1 MNKFKKYLPWAVITL
16 LALPM
21 MMAGAAKLAGV
32 PEMHQSFGMLGLPD
46 WFGYFIGAAELAAGI
61 ALFISRL
68 SALAATGLIPIMA
81 GAVYFHVVFAI
92 PSAVPAAIFLVMSLV
107 VIALKRRQAVW
118 YPV

>member
-1 MNKFKKYLPWAVITL
+1 MSKFKKYLPWAVIVL

-32 PEMHQSFGMLGLPD
+32 PEMHQSFVMLGLPD
-46 WFGYFIGAAELAAGI
+46 WFGYFIGAAELAGGI
-61 ALFISRL
+61 ALFVSRL

-81 GAVYFHVVFAI
+81 GAVYFHIAFAI
-92 PSAVPAAIFLVMSLV
+92 PSAVPAAIFLVLSLV
-107 VIALKRRQAVW
+107 VIALKRRQAIW